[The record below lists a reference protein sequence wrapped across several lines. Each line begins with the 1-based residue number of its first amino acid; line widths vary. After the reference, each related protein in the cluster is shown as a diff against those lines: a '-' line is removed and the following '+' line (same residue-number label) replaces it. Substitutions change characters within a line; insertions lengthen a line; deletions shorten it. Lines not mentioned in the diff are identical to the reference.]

1 MGRTRLLQD
10 LASRIDLVKPGHP
23 VRAAIDGVDAAGKT
37 ILADELAEHLTALG
51 RSVIRAS
58 IDGFHLPAPVR
69 HRLGS
74 LSPEGYYLDS
84 FAYDS
89 LIDKLLQPLGP
100 GGDGRYQTSS
110 SQSEIGHHVA
120 EGGMVNSRP
129 SSMNLNS
136 ASQLSKM
143 I

>member
-1 MGRTRLLQD
+1 MKEKFLNDDIQQQLRDTFAALAAPVKLVVFTQGEGGALECAMCADTRQ
-10 LASRIDLVKPGHP
+10 
-23 VRAAIDGVDAAGKT
+23 
-37 ILADELAEHLTALG
+37 LAEEVSA
-51 RSVIRAS
+51 
-58 IDGFHLPAPVR
+58 
-69 HRLGS
+69 
-74 LSPEGYYLDS
+74 LSP
-84 FAYDS
+84 
-89 LIDKLLQPLGP
+89 LLSVEVR
-100 GGDGRYQTSS
+100 DFVKDAEVAEHSS

>member
-100 GGDGRYQTSS
+100 GGDGRYQTRTPC
-110 SQSEIGHHVA
+110 HHGAPRVA
-120 EGGMVNSRP
+120 ATGWP
-129 SSMNLNS
+129 PT
-136 ASQLSKM
+136 
-143 I
+143 